1 MTAIFREFLIIDQ
14 IIAHVGEFTKG
25 AIAISVLQSTVTAQ
39 VKALELAFDLE
50 LSHWVE
56 KSTPLTFR
64 DETLYGI
71 NRLTDPQH
79 RFRLD
84 RLVTARN

>member
-1 MTAIFREFLIIDQ
+1 MSYTWLRSFQ
-14 IIAHVGEFTKG
+14 IIAHVVAFTKG
-25 AIAISVLQSTVTAQ
+25 ANAISVLQSTVAAQ
-39 VKALELAFDLE
+39 VKSLELTFYLE

-71 NRLTDPQH
+71 TRLTDPQH

-84 RLVTARN
+84 RLVPARN